1 MDLMDL
7 PIVREILKYSPWK
20 SQKVCKSFNHYV
32 TSKVEYKLFQ
42 EYHGHQPACEMQATK
57 KLCMR
62 NCENIVYINLLVNCV
77 ELVELDITDI
87 TFWTLVHL
95 PSANQSSSK

>member
-1 MDLMDL
+1 M
-7 PIVREILKYSPWK
+7 
-20 SQKVCKSFNHYV
+20 HV